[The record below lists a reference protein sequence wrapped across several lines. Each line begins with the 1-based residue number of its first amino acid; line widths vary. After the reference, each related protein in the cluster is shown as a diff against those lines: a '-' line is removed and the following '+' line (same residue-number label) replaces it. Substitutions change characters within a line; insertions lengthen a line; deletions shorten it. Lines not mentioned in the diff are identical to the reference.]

1 MDTDNDIVYQTFK
14 TILDK
19 NNFKIVRIDE
29 EEIITIQKDEW
40 IGKVSL
46 YNIRKEYQRDAD
58 IQEVINFSNLVIPR
72 VENNLPDWDIIKDF
86 VYISFFPSDFDFQDF
101 INKPITKDFHQIFI
115 CQWGELFYWVS
126 KQMLVDWGLSEQ
138 VLEEQVLE
146 NCKKALNEAELQV
159 NMVEDHKL
167 GFFESKD
174 HENLKASFLSAPNF
188 KEKVM
193 LEFGFPIYAVIPVR
207 DFCIIFSEKDFDYL
221 SQRLGNT
228 VIEEYT
234 ESGYP
239 ITIEILKI
247 TEEGINA
254 VGKYEVQK

>member
-1 MDTDNDIVYQTFK
+1 MDKDNDIVYQTFK
-14 TILDK
+14 RIIEE
-19 NNFKIVRIDE
+19 NNFIIVSINE
-29 EEIITIQKDEW
+29 EGIITIEKGDW
-40 IGKVSL
+40 NGSVSL
-46 YNIRKEYQRDAD
+46 NNIRKEYQRDSD
-58 IQEVINFSNLVIPR
+58 IQEVINFSNLVISR
-72 VENNLPDWDIIKDF
+72 FENNLPDWDIIKDF

-101 INKPITKDFHQIFI
+101 INKPITKDFHQLFI

-126 KQMLVDWGLSEQ
+126 KPMLVDWGISEQ

-146 NCKKALNEAELQV
+146 NCKKILNEAELRV
-159 NMVEDHKL
+159 SMVEDHKL

-174 HENLKASFLSAPNF
+174 HENLKASFLSAPNL

-207 DFCIIFSEKDFDYL
+207 DFCIIFSENDFDYL

-239 ITIEILKI
+239 ITTEILKI
-247 TEEGINA
+247 TEKGVKA
-254 VGKYEVQK
+254 VAKYEV